1 MRRAVT
7 MLSLSISGIAV
18 SPVGA
23 QSSGGAFAITHSVVA
38 PATSSSSG
46 PFAMT
51 STIGQPTID
60 DSSASGFQV
69 TSGYAAIAPS
79 DVIFANGFEP

>member
-23 QSSGGAFAITHSVVA
+23 QSNGDGFAITYCVVA

-60 DSSASGFQV
+60 DSSAGRFQV